1 MSGFAL
7 ASLNATLN
15 MTAFVLM
22 TLGWL
27 AIKRGERERHKKLMI
42 SAFVASC
49 VFLASYLTRIAL
61 YGDTR
66 FQGEGV
72 MRIVYFAILI
82 PHILLAMAVAP
93 MVIVTLNRGL
103 KARFED
109 HRKLARWTLPI
120 WAYVSV
126 TGVIVYALLY
136 HWK

>member
-7 ASLNATLN
+7 ASLNAAFN

-22 TLGWL
+22 ALGFF
-27 AIKRGERERHKKLMI
+27 AIKRGERARHKQLMI
-42 SAFVASC
+42 GAFAASC
-49 VFLASYLTRIAL
+49 VFLASYLTRFAL

-66 FQGEGV
+66 FQGEGA
-72 MRIVYFAILI
+72 MRFVYFAILI
-82 PHILLAMAVAP
+82 PHVLLAIAVAP
-93 MVIVTLNRGL
+93 MVIATLNHGL
-103 KARFED
+103 KDRFVQ
-109 HRKLARWTLPI
+109 HKKLAKITLPL

>member
-1 MSGFAL
+1 MLSGFAL

-15 MTAFVLM
+15 LTAFVLM

-42 SAFVASC
+42 SAFIASC

-82 PHILLAMAVAP
+82 PHVLLAMAVAP
-93 MVIVTLNRGL
+93 MVVVTLNHGL
-103 KARFED
+103 KERFD
-109 HRKLARWTLPI
+109 NHRKIARWTLPI

-126 TGVIVYALLY
+126 TGVIVYLLLY
-136 HWK
+136 HY

>member
-7 ASLNATLN
+7 ATLNATLN
-15 MTAFVLM
+15 TTAFILM
-22 TLGWL
+22 GLGWL

-66 FQGEGV
+66 FPGEGAI
-72 MRIVYFAILI
+72 RILYFAILI

-93 MVIVTLNRGL
+93 MVIVTLNHGL
-103 KARFED
+103 KERFD
-109 HRKLARWTLPI
+109 SHRRIAKVTFPI

-126 TGVIVYALLY
+126 TGVIVYAMLY
-136 HWK
+136 HW

>member
-1 MSGFAL
+1 
-7 ASLNATLN
+7 
-15 MTAFVLM
+15 M

-49 VFLASYLTRIAL
+49 VFLVSYLTRIAL

-82 PHILLAMAVAP
+82 PHVLLAMAVAP
-93 MVIVTLNRGL
+93 MVVVTLRHGL
-103 KARFED
+103 KARFD
-109 HRKLARWTLPI
+109 NHRKIARWTLPV

-126 TGVIVYALLY
+126 TGVIVYLMLY
-136 HWK
+136 HY

>member
-27 AIKRGERERHKKLMI
+27 AIKRGDRARHKRLMI

-66 FQGEGV
+66 FQGEGA

-82 PHILLAMAVAP
+82 PHVLLAITVAP
-93 MVIVTLNRGL
+93 MVIVTLRHGL
-103 KARFED
+103 NERFEN

-126 TGVIVYALLY
+126 TGVLVYLMLY

>member
-15 MTAFVLM
+15 TTAFVLM
-22 TLGWL
+22 GLGWL

-42 SAFVASC
+42 AAFVASC
-49 VFLASYLTRIAL
+49 VFLVSYVTRIAL

-66 FQGEGV
+66 FQGEGAI
-72 MRIVYFAILI
+72 RILYFAILI

-93 MVIVTLNRGL
+93 LVIVTLNHGL
-103 KARFED
+103 KERFD
-109 HRKLARWTLPI
+109 NHRRIAKITFPI

-126 TGVIVYALLY
+126 TGVIVYAMLY
-136 HWK
+136 HW